1 MVVMNG
7 GTGTAPVNGTAGPG
21 TATSNGTAPPAPRPV
36 RPFMEL
42 ITVSSASEAPP
53 SPSLRPPEERLD
65 SDPWQPG
72 SWTARWDIDEAVP
85 SVESRPHRTFGPMG
99 EGSAIAAVAGV
110 VAAMHRNELAQAR
123 RESSV
128 TAAERESRLDDRS
141 FDVADESFDVDDPCV
156 PPMAPPREMLPAG
169 LGSMTGPVSATAGFS
184 SSSAT
189 GPGSGGT
196 GCTRADARS
205 ESRAPVEDEGD
216 WSGRV
221 AAERP
226 EGPLLDRLPPSDVLP
241 RGGAQGT
248 GTRGAPRQLSCP
260 DGMNGLPTA
269 RWQLNVA
276 MQALEV
282 CETQLR
288 RASDSEQQ
296 AQTMS
301 HDFKA
306 LLAEAT
312 EARSEADGLRRDLQ
326 RRRGL
331 PRELTLL
338 STNDL
343 HVLQQELS
351 EALRNVHAELENRT
365 KCCICKTQDREVV
378 LQPCMHLVLCRGCAL
393 RVTTCPLCRRHIETH
408 ASVRVA

>member
-1 MVVMNG
+1 MDIVP
-7 GTGTAPVNGTAGPG
+7 GTAPANGTAGP
-21 TATSNGTAPPAPRPV
+21 APRAV
-36 RPFMEL
+36 RPFQEL
-42 ITVSSASEAPP
+42 ITVTPSADREAPP

-72 SWTARWDIDEAVP
+72 SWTARWDVDEAVP
-85 SVESRPHRTFGPMG
+85 SLESRPHRTIGQASEEPLP
-99 EGSAIAAVAGV
+99 AAPTV
-110 VAAMHRNELAQAR
+110 V
-123 RESSV
+123 SSSTRPV
-128 TAAERESRLDDRS
+128 ETTLSPSEREAHFDDRS
-141 FDVADESFDVDDPCV
+141 FDVADESFDVGDPRV
-156 PPMAPPREMLPAG
+156 PPMAPPRAPMAPTREVLQVGLRSASGPVAAIAG
-169 LGSMTGPVSATAGFS
+169 LFASAPAS
-184 SSSAT
+184 SSSAA
-189 GPGSGGT
+189 GPNALEAP
-196 GCTRADARS
+196 ADNRTSA
-205 ESRAPVEDEGD
+205 EDEGD

-226 EGPLLDRLPPSDVLP
+226 EGPLLDRLPPSDMQP
-241 RGGAQGT
+241 RGGAQG
-248 GTRGAPRQLSCP
+248 APRQLACLDS
-260 DGMNGLPTA
+260 MHGLPTA
-269 RWQLNVA
+269 RWQLNIA

-296 AQTMS
+296 AQTNS
-301 HDFKA
+301 QDFKA
-306 LLAEAT
+306 LLAETVEART
-312 EARSEADGLRRDLQ
+312 EAENLRRDLQ

-338 STNDL
+338 SNNDL

-365 KCCICKTQDREVV
+365 KCCVCRNQDREVV

-393 RVTTCPLCRRHIETH
+393 RVTSCPLCRRHIETH